1 MLRRQR
7 TGSVVC
13 PSCGRLVG
21 VSDRECLNCG
31 RKNPGMW
38 GLTGALRG
46 LGRDLGFVQLV
57 IGGSILLYAAM
68 LAWDVQG
75 IGGGGNLLALLSPS
89 QKSLLAFGAS
99 GSVPVFGFGH
109 WWSVLSAGWLHAGVL
124 HILFNMLWVRQ
135 LAPETAELYG
145 PGRMVVIYTVGSV
158 AGFGLSSAMG
168 LVHLGAQLSV
178 GASAPLFALLAALV
192 HYGRR
197 AGNRTVGSQAWTWA
211 IVLFVFGFF
220 MGHVDNWAHAG
231 GFAGGY
237 LAAKILDPLREER
250 GDHVLL
256 GVVCLAA
263 TALAVAASLVA
274 YYLQIR
280 PALRPGY

>member
-1 MLRRQR
+1 MFRRQR

-21 VSDRECLNCG
+21 VADAQCLNCG
-31 RKNPGMW
+31 RRNPGMW
-38 GLTGALRG
+38 GLTGMVRG
-46 LGRDLGFVQLV
+46 LGRDMGFVQLV

-75 IGGGGNLLALLSPS
+75 IRGGSLFSFLAPS
-89 QKSLLAFGAS
+89 QTSLLAFGAS
-99 GSVPVFGFGH
+99 GAWPVFRYGH
-109 WWSVLSAGWLHAGVL
+109 VWTVLSAGWLHAGLL

-145 PGRMVVIYTVGSV
+145 PGRMVVIYTAGSV

-168 LVHLGAQLSV
+168 LVGLGAQLSV

-197 AGNRTVGSQAWTWA
+197 TGSRTVSSQAWSWA
-211 IVLFVFGFF
+211 LILFVFGFF
-220 MGHVDNWAHAG
+220 MGGVDNWAHAG

-250 GDHVLL
+250 GDHVLA

-263 TALAVAASLVA
+263 TALAVVASLVT

-280 PALRPGY
+280 PTLPG

>member
-1 MLRRQR
+1 
-7 TGSVVC
+7 
-13 PSCGRLVG
+13 
-21 VSDRECLNCG
+21 
-31 RKNPGMW
+31 MW

-46 LGRDLGFVQLV
+46 LGRDAGFVQLV

-75 IGGGGNLLALLSPS
+75 IGGGGGLLSLLSPS
-89 QKSLLAFGAS
+89 LRSLLAFGAS
-99 GSVPVFGFGH
+99 GALPVFGYGH
-109 WWSVLSAGWLHAGVL
+109 WWTVLSAGWLHAGLL

-145 PGRMVVIYTVGSV
+145 PGRMVIIYTVGSV

-168 LVHLGAQLSV
+168 FLHLGAQLSV

-197 AGNRTVGSQAWTWA
+197 SGRSQVARQAWTWA
-211 IVLFVFGFF
+211 AVLFVFGLLP
-220 MGHVDNWAHAG
+220 GTAVDNWAHAG

-237 LAAKILDPLREER
+237 LAAKILDPLREEK

-263 TALAVAASLVA
+263 TALSVAASLVT

-280 PALRPGY
+280 STLPPG

>member
-1 MLRRQR
+1 MFRRQR

-31 RKNPGMW
+31 RRNPGMW

-46 LGRDLGFVQLV
+46 LGRDMGFVQLV

-75 IGGGGNLLALLSPS
+75 IRSGSLFSLLAPS
-89 QKSLLAFGAS
+89 QTSLLAFGAS
-99 GSVPVFGFGH
+99 GAFPVFRYGH
-109 WWSVLSAGWLHAGVL
+109 FWTVLSAGWLHAGLL

-145 PGRMVVIYTVGSV
+145 PGRMVVIYTAGSV

-168 LVHLGAQLSV
+168 LVGLGAQLSI

-197 AGNRTVGSQAWTWA
+197 TGSRTVSSQAWTWA
-211 IVLFVFGFF
+211 ILLFVFGFF
-220 MGHVDNWAHAG
+220 MGGVDNWAHAG
-231 GFAGGY
+231 GFAGDY

-250 GDHVLL
+250 GDHVLF

-263 TALAVAASLVA
+263 TALAVVASLVT

-280 PALRPGY
+280 PTLPG